1 MNEVVAQDKQLAPYE
16 KAIQNSKERFDKI
29 ADKDLVSYDRESL
42 FALQM
47 LIKTDYALKVANQN
61 PKSVILAMANV
72 ASTGLTLNPA
82 YGLAYLVPRNG
93 AIVLD
98 ISYKGLLQIAT
109 DTGSIK
115 WGRAEVVHA
124 SDQFEYNGPAQ
135 APVHKAQVF
144 AMDRGDIIGAYCIAK
159 TDEGD
164 ILTEVMTLE
173 QLHEVRGK
181 SEAWKRGSDGKKGP
195 WDEFFSEM
203 ARKAVIKR
211 AQKTWPRTDKSQR
224 LAEAV
229 EIANQA
235 EGGYAF
241 VDTQSDH
248 IPPANLIGDDRKQ
261 RCDEAYEQYY
271 ASVDLIKEQ
280 IGIWQDTQD
289 PDCLWTVAETW
300 HGLPSAAQMDLNL
313 APSKGGVFTTF
324 ERDVIKTKLPRDVQE

>member
-42 FALQM
+42 FAMQM

-98 ISYKGLLQIAT
+98 ISFKGLLQIAT

-115 WGRAEVVHA
+115 WGRAEVVHE
-124 SDQFEYNGPAQ
+124 SDEFEYNGPAQ
-135 APVHKAQVF
+135 APIHKAQVF
-144 AMDRGDIIGAYCIAK
+144 AKDRGEIIGAYCIAK

-229 EIANQA
+229 DIANA
-235 EGGYAF
+235 SEGGYTFEGQANY
-241 VDTQSDH
+241 V
-248 IPPANLIGDDRKQ
+248 PPAQMISDDRKE
-261 RCDEAYEQYY
+261 RCDAAYEQYGP
-271 ASVDLIKEQ
+271 SVDLIKEQ
-280 IGIWQDTQD
+280 IKVWDDNQDA
-289 PDCLWTVAETW
+289 DCLWTVAETW
-300 HGLPSAAQMDLNL
+300 AGIPSSAQMDLWL
-313 APSKGGVFTTF
+313 APTRGGIFTTH
-324 ERDVIKTKLPRDVQE
+324 ERQVIKERLPRE